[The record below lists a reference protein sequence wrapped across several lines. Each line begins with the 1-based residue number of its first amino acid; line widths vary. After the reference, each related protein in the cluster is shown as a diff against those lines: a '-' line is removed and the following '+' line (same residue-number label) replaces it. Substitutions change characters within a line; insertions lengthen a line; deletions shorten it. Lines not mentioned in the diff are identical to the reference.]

1 MARRKKSS
9 RRRSPKMVSLL
20 NVAESYAYANTLT
33 SGLMGT
39 TPVGFVTG
47 AQDLSTGMRRVGMSG
62 DASGGYTMQAFVD
75 NPDGAI
81 SLSDIVSQPDAS
93 FATIQ
98 SNFMSNYQAM
108 AIQAAPKGLNM
119 LRFTLEI
126 GLRSNLLPNLKPIP
140 IVAACMAIA

>member
-47 AQDLSTGMRRVGMSG
+47 AQDLTTGMRRVGMSS
-62 DASGGYTMQAFVD
+62 DPSGGYTMQAFVD

-108 AIQAAPKGLNM
+108 AIQAATIGIGFRLGKRL
-119 LRFTLEI
+119 LRRPI
-126 GLRSNLLPNLKPIP
+126 SNVNRNIFRPLGAGFKI
-140 IVAACMAIA
+140 

>member
-47 AQDLSTGMRRVGMSG
+47 SQDLTTGMRRVSQTGSVLEG
-62 DASGGYTMQAFVD
+62 SYTMQAFVD

-108 AIQAAPKGLNM
+108 AIQAATIGIGFRLGKRL
-119 LRFTLEI
+119 LRRPI
-126 GLRSNLLPNLKPIP
+126 SNVNRNIFKPLGAGFKI
-140 IVAACMAIA
+140 